1 MKKVGLRLLWKRP
14 NVFLCCQKAWLW
26 FCYLLR
32 IATSQEDE
40 WLAEAYPDLRLLND
54 RMLAK
59 MHDKVSNLMAQIE
72 ANVDRLKSDVLDKLE
87 NLSRGSTDMP
97 ALKV

>member
-1 MKKVGLRLLWKRP
+1 MELRFGTRRNDFILFCRKKAGS
-14 NVFLCCQKAWLW
+14 FSH
-26 FCYLLR
+26 LLR
-32 IATSQEDE
+32 VAASQEDE
-40 WLAEAYPDLRLLND
+40 WLAKAYPDLCLLND

-87 NLSRGSTDMP
+87 SLSRGSTDMP